1 MSLYWIFYSL
11 ISIFSLKLITFETN
25 LSKLLNFIF
34 LIILIIFIGLR
45 YDVGGDWDIYKNDF
59 YENISSFNL
68 LKFDYVRD
76 FGYEFLSYLIF
87 YLNFEIY
94 VLNLI
99 LAVLFVYSLNKFSIN
114 FSDNYWIIFVIAFPY
129 LITVGA
135 MGFVRQAAAVSFILL
150 SLCYY
155 QKKDLTKFLILFL
168 AALLFHKSSAIL
180 LPFLLI
186 SNLKLSIKFNLI
198 IIILVFLAYIII
210 TPEIARIASYVSESS
225 KYSSS
230 GVIPRI
236 ILNLIPGLMFLLFF
250 KKLRFKNNI
259 DTVIILITLF
269 QILVL
274 FFINNNTSTFIDRL
288 IINFYFIQLLV
299 FSRLYLILP
308 SHKIVINILIIIFY
322 AVIYFIWM
330 QYSSHSYAWIPYKN
344 IIFEILK

>member
-1 MSLYWIFYSL
+1 VSIYWLFYAL
-11 ISIFSLKLITFETN
+11 VSIFSLKFIKFEIN

-34 LIILIIFIGLR
+34 LIILALFIGLR
-45 YDVGGDWDIYKNDF
+45 YEVGGDWDIYKNDF

-76 FGYEFLSYLIF
+76 FGYEFISYLIF
-87 YLNFEIY
+87 NLEFEIY
-94 VLNLI
+94 ILNLI
-99 LAVLFVYSLNKFSIN
+99 LAFLFVYSLNKFSIN

-129 LITVGA
+129 LVTVGA
-135 MGFVRQAAAVSFILL
+135 MGFVRQAAAFSFILL

-155 QKKDLTKFLILFL
+155 QKKDVIKFLILFL
-168 AALLFHKSSAIL
+168 GALLFHKSAAIL

-186 SNLKLSIKFNLI
+186 SNLKLNIKFNLI
-198 IIILVFLAYIII
+198 ILILIILAYIII
-210 TPEIARIASYVSESS
+210 SPEITRISSYVSESS
-225 KYSSS
+225 KYASS

-236 ILNLIPGLMFLLFF
+236 VLNILPGLIFLLFF

-269 QILVL
+269 QIFLL
-274 FFINNNTSTFIDRL
+274 YFINNNTSTFIDRL

-299 FSRLYLILP
+299 LSRLYLILP
-308 SHKIVINILIIIFY
+308 SYKNVINILIIIFY
-322 AVIYFIWM
+322 GLIYYIWM
-330 QYSSHSYAWIPYKN
+330 EYSLHSYAWTPYKN

>member
-1 MSLYWIFYSL
+1 MSIYWIFYSL
-11 ISIFSLKLITFETN
+11 ISIFSLKLIKFETN

-34 LIILIIFIGLR
+34 LIILIVFIGLR

-87 YLNFEIY
+87 KLEFEIY

-114 FSDNYWIIFVIAFPY
+114 FTDNYWIIFVIAFPY

-150 SLCYY
+150 SLCYF
-155 QKKDLTKFLILFL
+155 QKKDLIKFLIIFL
-168 AALLFHKSSAIL
+168 GALLFHKSSAIL

-186 SNLKLSIKFNLI
+186 SNLKLNIKFNLI
-198 IIILVFLAYIII
+198 IIILFFLAYIII
-210 TPEIARIASYVSESS
+210 SPEIARISSYFSESS
-225 KYSSS
+225 KYSSL

-236 ILNLIPGLMFLLFF
+236 ILNLLPGLMFLLFF
-250 KKLRFKNNI
+250 KKLRFNNNI
-259 DTVIILITLF
+259 DIVIILITFF
-269 QILVL
+269 QILIL
-274 FFINNNTSTFIDRL
+274 FFINDNTSTFIDRL

-308 SHKIVINILIIIFY
+308 SHKIAINILIIIFY
-322 AVIYFIWM
+322 AMIYYTWM
-330 QYSSHSYAWIPYKN
+330 QYSAHSYAWIPYKN